1 MVYYIDIH
9 EKDQSIRL
17 KYKQCPSLDD
27 IKQTIFKRMQLDK
40 ESYNLMIAEDVI
52 MSDEHLAT
60 IFEKNTNRLQL
71 NIIKHAALVQQEMP
85 LVEEHE
91 INSHLNLPRNG
102 LFFHSDKDD
111 ITQNPFEEDFQQ
123 KGKAPDA
130 VQKGD
135 DASEIEQPNQP
146 VPARNQ
152 DGMMNFL
159 VHLWQWITNF
169 LKQFLGRF
177 EEHHTQTAP
186 MSLN

>member
-9 EKDQSIRL
+9 EKEKSIRL

-27 IKQTIFKRMQLDK
+27 IKQTIFKRMKLDK
-40 ESYNLMIAEDVI
+40 ESYNLMIAEDI
-52 MSDEHLAT
+52 IKSDEHLAT
-60 IFEKNTNRLQL
+60 IFEKNENRLQL
-71 NIIKHAALVQQEMP
+71 NIIKHAALVQQAMP
-85 LVEEHE
+85 LVEEHG
-91 INSHLNLPRNG
+91 IYSQLNSPSNV
-102 LFFHSDKDD
+102 LFFHSSKDD

-123 KGKAPDA
+123 KWKDPDA

-135 DASEIEQPNQP
+135 DASHIEQPNQP

-177 EEHHTQTAP
+177 EEQHTQTAP